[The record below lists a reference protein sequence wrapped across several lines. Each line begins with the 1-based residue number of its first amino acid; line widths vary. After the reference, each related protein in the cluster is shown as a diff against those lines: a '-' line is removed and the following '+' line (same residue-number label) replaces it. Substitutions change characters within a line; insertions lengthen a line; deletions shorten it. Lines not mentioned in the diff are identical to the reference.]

1 MSDKKT
7 TVQMPTFLHL
17 FIHAQEGVGGAWGK
31 CNFHLHSYPYPPI
44 SHPPPPCTGT
54 DTGGGSIHSSF
65 NAISCTCIFFTE
77 NGTSVDIPDFFL
89 TPTLMTNKTVKVNSL
104 GRDQSELCFQSKI
117 IYVS

>member
-1 MSDKKT
+1 MHKRGWGAPGESVIFIYT
-7 TVQMPTFLHL
+7 HIHIPQFPIPLHL
-17 FIHAQEGVGGAWGK
+17 VRGRTLEGGVFIALITQ
-31 CNFHLHSYPYPPI
+31 
-44 SHPPPPCTGT
+44 SHVLVY
-54 DTGGGSIHSSF
+54 
-65 NAISCTCIFFTE
+65 FFTE